1 MSILDVVRASGGTEV
16 IIPTLELSSD
26 AWADSLYVCA
36 GFEDLAA
43 TLEDGTP
50 VTFQACGMSV
60 TLPKKS
66 NDAAQVIRCAI
77 DNVTGE
83 AQQRVDAAKDAQ
95 SKITA
100 VYRTYLSIDLTAPAE
115 RPIRMSVL
123 NANISGATL
132 NFDGG
137 YFDLINTAWPRERYT
152 SEFSPGVKYIT

>member
-1 MSILDVVRASGGTEV
+1 MSILDIVRASGGREC
-16 IIPTLELSSD
+16 IIPTLELTCP

-36 GFEDLAA
+36 GFEDQ
-43 TLEDGTP
+43 TVVLETGET

-83 AQQRVDAAKDAQ
+83 AQRRIDDARDAQ
-95 SKITA
+95 ARITA
-100 VYRTYLSIDLTAPAE
+100 VYRTYLDVDKSAPAE
-115 RPIRMSVL
+115 RPIRMSLL
-123 NANISGATL
+123 NANITGATL